1 MNFRRTQVIHF
12 VGIGGVGMSGIAEVL
27 LTLGYRVTGSDIS
40 ENARIRNLQR
50 RGAEIE
56 IGHSAENIKEADV
69 LVKTSAVDENNC
81 EVSAARE
88 REIPVIPRA
97 EMLAELMR
105 LKQGIAVAGTHGK
118 TTTTAMVSVVLQ
130 SGGFDPTVVVGGRM
144 HNLGIGARLGSDD
157 QIVVEADE
165 SDGSFLKLTPVLAVV
180 TNIENDHMDYYG
192 TMQEVKVAFKQ
203 FINSVP
209 FYGFVALC
217 GDCPGVRNMLPE
229 VHKPYVTYGLG
240 EHNQLQAFDLKPH
253 NFSTR
258 FKVSRDGELL
268 GEINLPLP
276 GKFNVQNALAA
287 LAIGLEKELDFNSI
301 KQGLESFEGV
311 ARRFDFK
318 GQVKK
323 FSVYDDYAHHPTEI
337 EKTLK
342 AADENLEGE
351 LLVIFQPHR
360 YSRTRDLAHEFGRA
374 LKTAGKLC
382 VTEIYPAGE
391 EKIEGIDI
399 DFLRKNI
406 LPHRN
411 GGSTAFASSRKEI
424 LDWIEEQISP
434 DKKQVLFTMGAGNIV
449 SLAEPILD
457 RAAKKIGADRD

>member
-1 MNFRRTQVIHF
+1 
-12 VGIGGVGMSGIAEVL
+12 
-27 LTLGYRVTGSDIS
+27 
-40 ENARIRNLQR
+40 
-50 RGAEIE
+50 
-56 IGHSAENIKEADV
+56 
-69 LVKTSAVDENNC
+69 
-81 EVSAARE
+81 
-88 REIPVIPRA
+88 
-97 EMLAELMR
+97 
-105 LKQGIAVAGTHGK
+105 
-118 TTTTAMVSVVLQ
+118 
-130 SGGFDPTVVVGGRM
+130 
-144 HNLGIGARLGSDD
+144 
-157 QIVVEADE
+157 
-165 SDGSFLKLTPVLAVV
+165 LTPVLAVV

-192 TMQEVKVAFKQ
+192 TMQEVKAAFKQ

-240 EHNQLQAFDLKPH
+240 EHNQLQAFDLEPH

-287 LAIGLEKELDFNSI
+287 LAIGLEKEMDFNSI

-342 AADENLEGE
+342 AAAENLEGE

-360 YSRTRDLAHEFGRA
+360 YSRTRDLAPEFGRA

-382 VTEIYPAGE
+382 VTEVYPAGE

-399 DFLRKNI
+399 DFLKENI

-411 GGSTAFASSRKEI
+411 GSFTAFASSRREI
-424 LDWIEEQISP
+424 LDWVEEQICP

-457 RAAKKIGADRD
+457 RAVKKMGAKKG